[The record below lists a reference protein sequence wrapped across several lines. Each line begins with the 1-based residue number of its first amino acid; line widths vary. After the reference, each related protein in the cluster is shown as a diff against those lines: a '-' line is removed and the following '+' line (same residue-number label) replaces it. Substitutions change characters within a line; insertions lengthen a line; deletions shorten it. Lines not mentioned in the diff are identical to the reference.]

1 LNKLHLLYQTQHRF
15 ILIMPNMYTTCFG
28 PFLGVHQACQYKN
41 HPKNIGVE
49 VYVCNRAAQKMYNI
63 N

>member
-1 LNKLHLLYQTQHRF
+1 
-15 ILIMPNMYTTCFG
+15 MPNMYTTCFG